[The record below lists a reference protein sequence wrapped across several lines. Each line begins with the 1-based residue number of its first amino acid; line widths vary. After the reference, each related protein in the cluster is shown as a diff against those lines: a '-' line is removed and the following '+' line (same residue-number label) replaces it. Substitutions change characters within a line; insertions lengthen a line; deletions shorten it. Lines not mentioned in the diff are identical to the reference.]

1 MADDNNPCDY
11 RLDGAHAAAGGR
23 MIMLTAQN
31 NLFVFTRS
39 RMQIGQRSHWLS
51 VRHDATQ

>member
-11 RLDGAHAAAGGR
+11 RLDGAHATAGGR
-23 MIMLTAQN
+23 MLTAQN
-31 NLFVFTRS
+31 NLFFFTRS
-39 RMQIGQRSHWLS
+39 RVQIGQRSHWLS